1 MYSEYP
7 IIRLR
12 DRTDLNERA
21 SNWFHKK
28 WGIPKKAYL
37 SSIQESQNHCVNI
50 PQWYIVLDK
59 NEIIAGIG
67 VIEND
72 FHKRK
77 DLYPNICAVYV
88 EEEYRNYGIAKRML
102 DFVCN
107 DVFHMGY
114 DHVYLITDH
123 TNFYE
128 KCGWN
133 FLCMVEENDGHMIR
147 MYHFKYEH

>member
-28 WGIPKKAYL
+28 WGIPK
-37 SSIQESQNHCVNI
+37 E
-50 PQWYIVLDK
+50 
-59 NEIIAGIG
+59 
-67 VIEND
+67 
-72 FHKRK
+72 
-77 DLYPNICAVYV
+77 
-88 EEEYRNYGIAKRML
+88 
-102 DFVCN
+102 
-107 DVFHMGY
+107 
-114 DHVYLITDH
+114 VYLITDH

-133 FLCMVEENDGHMIR
+133 FLCMVEENDGYMIR
-147 MYHFKYEH
+147 MYHFKCEH